1 MLLSLVFVT
10 AVSFLSTLIFYATAI
25 ATTTADGA
33 DIAEDLTVVLIT
45 SVSHLRSVALLMDDN
60 YMCARICGVRP

>member
-10 AVSFLSTLIFYATAI
+10 AVSFLSTLILY

-45 SVSHLRSVALLMDDN
+45 SISHLRSVALLMDDN

>member
-10 AVSFLSTLIFYATAI
+10 AVSFLSTLIFYAT
-25 ATTTADGA
+25 TTADGA

-45 SVSHLRSVALLMDDN
+45 SISHLHSVGLLMYSV
-60 YMCARICGVRP
+60 YMYARICGV

>member
-10 AVSFLSTLIFYATAI
+10 AVSFLSTLIFY